1 MVLEHKDMA
10 TADTTRAAVVVALSG
25 GPAVLPPLVVTAV
38 TADTNSSCMLQNCGG
53 DSGGPCLPTCEQTV
67 LVV

>member
-25 GPAVLPPLVVTAV
+25 GPAVLPPLVVTV

-53 DSGGPCLPTCEQTV
+53 DSGGPCLPTCEHAV